1 MRPERHPGGTLGL
14 VGRDC
19 GAGLSELLLVAG
31 LEVDRVDRPR
41 LIEDQMAKDDDA
53 STNLRR

>member
-1 MRPERHPGGTLGL
+1 
-14 VGRDC
+14 
-19 GAGLSELLLVAG
+19 LLVAG